1 MLPGATTRRAICRW
15 SVPENL
21 KVEKKKVRIKQK
33 RRVVRPHAF
42 FAAGSFRLLLTVPHA
57 VRVPRYVAPTPRT
70 MPPCI
75 ISPSLL
81 AADFANLAAESTK
94 VLDGGADWLHLDIMD
109 GHFVPNLSFG
119 PPVVQSLSKHTKGFL
134 DCHLMVTNPGD
145 YVEPLKHAGAHMF
158 TFHVEAVGDE
168 AELVSLCQKIRDAN
182 MKGTRIAFPK
192 SQRLF

>member
-1 MLPGATTRRAICRW
+1 
-15 SVPENL
+15 
-21 KVEKKKVRIKQK
+21 
-33 RRVVRPHAF
+33 
-42 FAAGSFRLLLTVPHA
+42 
-57 VRVPRYVAPTPRT
+57 

-182 MKGTRIAFPK
+182 MKGTHTYCVSQIPK
-192 SQRLF
+192 TVLTVVQSNYSYTLRNTDTFLAKFTSRRGFETGNRRERGAQTLRRPAQRP